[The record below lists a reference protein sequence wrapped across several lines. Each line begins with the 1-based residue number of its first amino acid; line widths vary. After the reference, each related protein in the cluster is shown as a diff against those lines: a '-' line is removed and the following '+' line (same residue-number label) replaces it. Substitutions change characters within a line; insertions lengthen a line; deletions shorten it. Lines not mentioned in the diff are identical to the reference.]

1 VADDQELPQAAEA
14 MKIALVS
21 PYDFAV
27 PGGVNNHIEH
37 LRDNFLRLGQEVRII
52 APSSRPSSHKP
63 EDRVIPIGR
72 AVGVPASGSVA
83 RVSLSLRV
91 GPKLKRV
98 LQEENFDIVHVHEPF
113 APFLPMQ
120 VLRLSDA
127 INVATFH
134 AAKEGGRN
142 RWYLYG
148 RHALKRWFRRLHG
161 KIAVSVP
168 AMRLVSHYF
177 PGYYNII
184 PNGVDVE
191 HFEAERE
198 PFPRFS
204 DGRPN
209 ILFVGRLEKRKGVKY
224 LLQAFAEV
232 KKEMPEPRLL
242 IVGPPTRAAR
252 SYRRWVAQTGL
263 PDVEFVGYVTYDEL
277 ARYHH
282 TADIVVAPATG
293 NESQGIVLLEAMAAG
308 RPLVASNIEGYAS
321 VVTHGVEGLLVMPK
335 DAHSLAAAL
344 LELLA
349 DPDKR
354 REMGEN
360 GRVRAEQFR
369 WDRVSQRVLT
379 YYEQLQ
385 YESKAGLEAE

>member
-1 VADDQELPQAAEA
+1 

-63 EDRVIPIGR
+63 EDRVVPTGR
-72 AVGVPASGSVA
+72 AVGLPASGSVA
-83 RVSLSLRV
+83 RVSLSLRTA
-91 GPKLKRV
+91 PKLKRL

-120 VLRLSDA
+120 ILRLSDA
-127 INVATFH
+127 VNVATFH

-148 RHALKRWFRRLHG
+148 RHALKRWFRRLDG

-191 HFEAERE
+191 HFEKERE
-198 PFPRFS
+198 PFPEFA

-209 ILFVGRLEKRKGVKY
+209 VLFVGRLEKRKGVKY

-252 SYRRWVAQTGL
+252 GYRRWVAEAGL
-263 PDVEFVGYVTYDEL
+263 PDVEFIGYVTYDEL

-321 VVTHGVEGLLVMPK
+321 VVTHGVEGLLVTPK

-344 LELLA
+344 VELLA
-349 DPDKR
+349 DPDRR

-385 YESKAGLEAE
+385 YERQAGLETE

>member
-1 VADDQELPQAAEA
+1 
-14 MKIALVS
+14 MKIVLVS

-37 LRDNFLRLGQEVRII
+37 LRDNFLRLGHEVRII

-63 EDRVIPIGR
+63 EEMVIPVGR
-72 AVGVPASGSVA
+72 AVGVPAAGSVA
-83 RVSLSLRV
+83 RVTLSLRLA
-91 GPKLKRV
+91 PRV
-98 LQEENFDIVHVHEPF
+98 KKVFQEERFDIVHVHEPF
-113 APFLPMQ
+113 APFLPMHA
-120 VLRLSDA
+120 LRLSDA
-127 INVATFH
+127 VNVATFH
-134 AAKEGGRN
+134 AAKEGGTT
-142 RWYLYG
+142 RWYLWG

-168 AMRLVSHYF
+168 AMRLVSRYF

-191 HFEAERE
+191 HFEVERE
-198 PFPRFS
+198 PVPQYA

-209 ILFVGRLEKRKGVKY
+209 VLFVGRLEKRKGVKY

-232 KKEMPEPRLL
+232 KTEMPEARLL
-242 IVGPPTRAAR
+242 VVGPPTRAA
-252 SYRRWVAQTGL
+252 SGYRRWVAERGL
-263 PDVEFVGYVTYDEL
+263 PDVEFIGYVTYDEL

-321 VVTHGVEGLLVMPK
+321 VVTHGVEGLLVTPK
-335 DAHSLAAAL
+335 DARSLAAAII
-344 LELLA
+344 ELLA

-354 REMGEN
+354 REMGKN
-360 GRVRAEQFR
+360 GRQRAEQFS
-369 WDRVSQRVLT
+369 WERVSQRVLT

-385 YESKAGLEAE
+385 YESKAGRETQ

>member
-1 VADDQELPQAAEA
+1 

-37 LRDNFLRLGQEVRII
+37 LRDNFVRLGHEVRII
-52 APSSRPSSHKP
+52 APSSRPSSHRP
-63 EDRVIPIGR
+63 EEMVIPVGR
-72 AVGVPASGSVA
+72 SVGVPASGSVA
-83 RVSLSLRV
+83 RVTLSLRLA
-91 GPKLKRV
+91 PKVKRV
-98 LQEENFDIVHVHEPF
+98 FQEEHFDIVHVHEPF
-113 APFLPMQ
+113 APFLPLHA
-120 VLRLSDA
+120 LRLSDA

-134 AAKEGGRN
+134 AAKEGGN

-148 RHALKRWFRRLHG
+148 RHVLKRWYRRLHG

-168 AMRLVSHYF
+168 AMRLVSRYF
-177 PGYYNII
+177 PGFYNII

-191 HFEAERE
+191 HFEAERDSI
-198 PFPRFS
+198 PHYA

-209 ILFVGRLEKRKGVKY
+209 VLFVGRLEKRKGVKY

-232 KKEMPEPRLL
+232 KREVPETRLL

-252 SYRRWVAQTGL
+252 GYHRWVVEKAL

-282 TADIVVAPATG
+282 TADVFVAPATG

-321 VVTHGVEGLLVMPK
+321 VVTHGVEGLLVTPK

-344 LELLA
+344 VELLA

-354 REMGEN
+354 QEMGKN
-360 GRVRAEQFR
+360 GRLRAEQFR
-369 WDRVSQRVLT
+369 WDRVSQRVLS

-385 YESKAGLEAE
+385 YESRAGLETE